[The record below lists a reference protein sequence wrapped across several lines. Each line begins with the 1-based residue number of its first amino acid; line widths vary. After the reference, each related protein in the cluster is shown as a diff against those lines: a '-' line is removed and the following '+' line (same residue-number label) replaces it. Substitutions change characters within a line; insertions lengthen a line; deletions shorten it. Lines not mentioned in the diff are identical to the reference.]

1 MADTKNPAPAGTGE
15 AAPIASEAIDALADI
30 LDDPEPDTEE
40 DGANE
45 TETKSKAAG
54 ADEGEE
60 SEDDD
65 STDETSDGE
74 GKAGPRDASGRF
86 VSPNSK
92 VKLPDGSTTTIAE
105 LTSGHL
111 RQSDYTR
118 KTQELAEQ
126 RTAAE
131 AESKRVAETY
141 QHLQT
146 QFSRVSSWL
155 DQTRPQPPQ
164 QPANVDPLAHV
175 QYEADMRT
183 WEAARQ
189 YAADEYTKANSTYQT
204 QQTEARNKYLRNES
218 EALFKAIPQ
227 LRDPGKRDLFV
238 TEAVKA
244 FGELGLKREEIAG
257 LTDHRMI
264 LILRDAVKYRR
275 LAAKAPQVKTDLN
288 GKPPVIRGSRRA
300 TPASSEQAQNR
311 QSTDR
316 LRQSGRFQDGVAAIA
331 AIKNL

>member
-1 MADTKNPAPAGTGE
+1 MADTNNPAPAGTGE
-15 AAPIASEAIDALADI
+15 AAPIASSAVDDLADI
-30 LDDPEPDTEE
+30 LDDPETDNGE

-45 TETKSKAAG
+45 TETDAKAAG
-54 ADEGEE
+54 ADEADE
-60 SEDDD
+60 SEDD

-74 GKAGPRDASGRF
+74 GKAGPRDAAGRF

-105 LTSGHL
+105 LTQGHL

-118 KTQELAEQ
+118 KTQEVAEQ
-126 RTAAE
+126 REAAR
-131 AESKRVAETY
+131 AESQRATETY
-141 QHLQT
+141 QQLQT

-183 WEAARQ
+183 WEAAQR
-189 YAADEYTKANSTYQT
+189 YAAEEYQKATQT
-204 QQTEARNKYLRNES
+204 HQAQQTEARNKYLRSES

-227 LRDPGKRDLFV
+227 LRDPGKRDAFV

-244 FGELGLKREEIAG
+244 FGELGLKREEIAS

-275 LAAKAPQVKTDLN
+275 LQAKAPQVKADLG
-288 GKPPVIRGSRRA
+288 GKPPVIRGSRRV

-311 QSTDR
+311 QTTDR